1 MRQRWFRLLPVMMI
15 TFIIGFM
22 DRTNVGFAIPTMGSE
37 LALTSAVLGFASGV
51 LFVGYGIAQPLCGWV
66 ADRGYGKPL
75 IAVMMVLWGIAEMS
89 QSAVHTASE
98 LVAVRFAIGLF
109 EGGIFPT
116 FLLFVKNWFAPSER
130 ARANGVWQL
139 CYPLAALLSG
149 PIAGYILQFGSW
161 RTLFIVEGIFPIVWV
176 VVWLWGVA
184 DSPRKAKWLPEDERE
199 QLLERI
205 AGEACNALC
214 TTVGDNNPAGY
225 AEHQQHRDRQRR
237 LGETRH
243 PGSGRCDAG

>member
-109 EGGIFPT
+109 EG
-116 FLLFVKNWFAPSER
+116 
-130 ARANGVWQL
+130 
-139 CYPLAALLSG
+139 
-149 PIAGYILQFGSW
+149 
-161 RTLFIVEGIFPIVWV
+161 
-176 VVWLWGVA
+176 
-184 DSPRKAKWLPEDERE
+184 
-199 QLLERI
+199 
-205 AGEACNALC
+205 
-214 TTVGDNNPAGY
+214 
-225 AEHQQHRDRQRR
+225 
-237 LGETRH
+237 
-243 PGSGRCDAG
+243 